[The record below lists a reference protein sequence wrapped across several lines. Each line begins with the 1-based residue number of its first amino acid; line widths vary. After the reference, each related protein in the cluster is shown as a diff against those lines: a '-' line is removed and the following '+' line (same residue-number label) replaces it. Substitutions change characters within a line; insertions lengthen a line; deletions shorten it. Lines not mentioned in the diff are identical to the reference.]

1 VAVCTIIIALSNVHK
16 QTNNDGSFF
25 KTRITFNNI
34 PTNFGTSSNIID
46 Y

>member
-16 QTNNDGSFF
+16 QTNNDGWFF

-34 PTNFGTSSNIID
+34 YYGTSSNIID
-46 Y
+46 